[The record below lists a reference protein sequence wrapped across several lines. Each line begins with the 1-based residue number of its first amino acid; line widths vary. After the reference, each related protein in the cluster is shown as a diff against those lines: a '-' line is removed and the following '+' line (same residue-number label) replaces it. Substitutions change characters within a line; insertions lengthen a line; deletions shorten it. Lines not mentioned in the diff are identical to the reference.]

1 LRVLS
6 SFQAWDESTASF
18 KKQQHLLCYCPG
30 MGPGGHFTECVEKQ
44 MLARLFSGHS
54 SDDADFITLWETL
67 AGVGLWH
74 VSLHEAN
81 TLHEKSKWVWS
92 AEFRRLLGFSSE
104 AEFSNS
110 IQALVT
116 RLHPDEAEET
126 RLKLRT
132 IITTRGSAERFDR
145 TFRIKVKD
153 GSYRWFR
160 FTAGVLRDSSG
171 VALKAGGALIDVHD
185 ATVLQ
190 NNQTQRVETL
200 STVTMQLEHSVANVV
215 ETSAARSGDVRAA
228 AQRQAQTANR
238 AQEQLTAA
246 AAASRQALSGAET
259 VASATEELSASI
271 AEIGRQVTDA
281 SSISQTATQET
292 ERTNGIIQTLAG
304 AADRIG
310 QVVNLINNIAGQT
323 NLLALNATIEAAR
336 AGEAGKGFAVVATEV
351 KSLASQTA
359 KATDEISEQI
369 AAVQTE
375 TARAVEAIR
384 KVTDVI
390 SRVQSI
396 NTQIAASVEQQD
408 AATREI
414 ARTVQQGV
422 TGTRGIS
429 QTLDTVASG
438 MSESAT
444 LAHTVQGASDDL
456 ARQSETLRQEVKAVL
471 DLLRRV

>member
-1 LRVLS
+1 
-6 SFQAWDESTASF
+6 
-18 KKQQHLLCYCPG
+18 
-30 MGPGGHFTECVEKQ
+30 
-44 MLARLFSGHS
+44 
-54 SDDADFITLWETL
+54 
-67 AGVGLWH
+67 
-74 VSLHEAN
+74 
-81 TLHEKSKWVWS
+81 
-92 AEFRRLLGFSSE
+92 
-104 AEFSNS
+104 
-110 IQALVT
+110 
-116 RLHPDEAEET
+116 
-126 RLKLRT
+126 
-132 IITTRGSAERFDR
+132 
-145 TFRIKVKD
+145 
-153 GSYRWFR
+153 
-160 FTAGVLRDSSG
+160 
-171 VALKAGGALIDVHD
+171 
-185 ATVLQ
+185 
-190 NNQTQRVETL
+190 
-200 STVTMQLEHSVANVV
+200 
-215 ETSAARSGDVRAA
+215 
-228 AQRQAQTANR
+228 
-238 AQEQLTAA
+238 
-246 AAASRQALSGAET
+246 
-259 VASATEELSASI
+259 
-271 AEIGRQVTDA
+271 VTDA

>member
-1 LRVLS
+1 
-6 SFQAWDESTASF
+6 
-18 KKQQHLLCYCPG
+18 
-30 MGPGGHFTECVEKQ
+30 
-44 MLARLFSGHS
+44 
-54 SDDADFITLWETL
+54 
-67 AGVGLWH
+67 
-74 VSLHEAN
+74 
-81 TLHEKSKWVWS
+81 
-92 AEFRRLLGFSSE
+92 
-104 AEFSNS
+104 
-110 IQALVT
+110 
-116 RLHPDEAEET
+116 
-126 RLKLRT
+126 
-132 IITTRGSAERFDR
+132 
-145 TFRIKVKD
+145 
-153 GSYRWFR
+153 
-160 FTAGVLRDSSG
+160 
-171 VALKAGGALIDVHD
+171 
-185 ATVLQ
+185 VLQ

-408 AATREI
+408 
-414 ARTVQQGV
+414 GV